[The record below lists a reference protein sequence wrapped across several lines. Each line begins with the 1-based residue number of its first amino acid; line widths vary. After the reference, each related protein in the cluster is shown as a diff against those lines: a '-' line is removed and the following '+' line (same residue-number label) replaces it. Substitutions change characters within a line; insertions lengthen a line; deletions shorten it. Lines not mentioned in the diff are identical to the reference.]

1 MKDLVIVDYGAGNLR
16 SVARALQYAGA
27 QSRITSD
34 PEEVRQAGAVVFPG
48 QGACDSAMRALE
60 ASRLTE
66 AVREFIGSG
75 RPFLG
80 VCLGLQLLLDF
91 AEEGDVPCLGVFA
104 GRVRHLPSG
113 LKIPHMGWN
122 QVRFKQEHPVFAGV
136 PQDSYFY
143 FVHSYY
149 ADPQDPA
156 LVAATTDYGIPF
168 CSAIAQGNL
177 VATQFHPEKSGPVG
191 LRIYRNFVAG
201 LDGR

>member
-16 SVARALQYAGA
+16 SVARALESAGA
-27 QSRITSD
+27 HPRITSD
-34 PEEVRQAGAVVFPG
+34 PEAVRHAEALVFPG

-60 ASRLTE
+60 ASQLTA

-75 RPFLG
+75 RSFLG

-104 GRVRHLPSG
+104 GRVRHLPPG

-122 QVRFKQEHPVFAGV
+122 QVRFQQEHPVFAGV

-149 ADPQDPA
+149 ADPQDSA

-201 LDGR
+201 LNGR